1 VRTAALAIGLLAV
14 VAAGCGGSKPA
25 TLVPRLDDVVHAGVP
40 GALVLLV
47 DGDRTQTAAVG
58 YADLDPRVELRPT
71 DRFRIGSVT
80 KTFVATVVL
89 QLAAEHRLRLDDPM
103 SRWLPRLLPDGRRIT
118 LRDLLS
124 HRSGLADVADDP
136 TVLAGPRSEW
146 SARRLIAL
154 AAREP
159 RTASPGAAFHYSS
172 TNYLVLGLVVER
184 VTGTSL
190 ATQLSK
196 RLIEPLGLKDTEY
209 VAGRVLGRHVHGY
222 SRPSHQGVVDP
233 AAEATDLDG
242 RSARWAGA
250 AGDLVAS
257 APDLA
262 RFFRAL
268 LGGELLPAA
277 QLHAMETV
285 RSRYGLGLG
294 VFSTPCGRAWGHT
307 GNLNGLLTIAWSS
320 RDGRRQAIVMANSFP
335 LTAAADVALRALAVD
350 AFCGG

>member
-40 GALVLLV
+40 GALVLLE

-89 QLAAEHRLRLDDPM
+89 QLAAEHRLRLDDPV

-136 TVLAGPRSEW
+136 TVLAGLRSEW
-146 SARRLIAL
+146 S
-154 AAREP
+154 
-159 RTASPGAAFHYSS
+159 
-172 TNYLVLGLVVER
+172 
-184 VTGTSL
+184 
-190 ATQLSK
+190 
-196 RLIEPLGLKDTEY
+196 
-209 VAGRVLGRHVHGY
+209 GRVLGRYVHGY

-294 VFSTPCGRAWGHT
+294 VFSTACGRAWGHT